1 MRAIISGFKW
11 LISAIKTIFT
21 FIMNFFH
28 AITMLFAYLIHIIN
42 VAFTTILTLP
52 PYIQAFAYITI
63 AICIIYI
70 IVGRNS
76 GKSD

>member
-11 LISAIKTIFT
+11 LIATIKTLISFL
-21 FIMNFFH
+21 MNMFK
-28 AITMLFAYLIHIIN
+28 AITMLFSYLIHIVN
-42 VAFTTILTLP
+42 VALTTILTLP

-63 AICIIYI
+63 AISIIYI
-70 IVGRNS
+70 IVGRSS

>member
-1 MRAIISGFKW
+1 MKSIINGFKW
-11 LISAIKTIFT
+11 LISAIKLIFT
-21 FIMNFFH
+21 FIMNFFK
-28 AITMLFAYLIHIIN
+28 AITMLFTYLINIVN
-42 VAFTTILTLP
+42 LAFTTILSLP

-63 AICIIYI
+63 AISIIYI

>member
-1 MRAIISGFKW
+1 MRAIVNGFKW
-11 LISAIKTIFT
+11 LINAVKLIFT
-21 FIMNFFH
+21 FIMNFFK
-28 AITMLFAYLIHIIN
+28 AITMLFNFLINIIN

-63 AICIIYI
+63 AISIIYI

>member
-1 MRAIISGFKW
+1 MRAVVSGFKW
-11 LISAIKTIFT
+11 LIATLKTLISFL
-21 FIMNFFH
+21 MNFFK
-28 AITMLFAYLIHIIN
+28 AITMLFSYLIHIIN

-52 PYIQAFAYITI
+52 SYIQAFAYITI